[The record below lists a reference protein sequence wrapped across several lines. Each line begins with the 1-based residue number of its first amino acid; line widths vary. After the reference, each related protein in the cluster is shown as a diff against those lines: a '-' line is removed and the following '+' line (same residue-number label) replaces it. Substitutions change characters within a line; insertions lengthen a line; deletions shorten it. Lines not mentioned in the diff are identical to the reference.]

1 MAEALRDRLVPSL
14 LDRLTDNDPHSKV
27 ESREYRLLSIPQL
40 RASVLRDLGWLF
52 NTTRLEATDDLQPY
66 SEIKRSVLNY
76 GLPSLSGHFISG
88 TDIKMLERDLRQAIL
103 NFEPRLIAD
112 SVVVKAQTNNKSL
125 DQHNLISFKIS
136 AQLWAQPAPV
146 ELTLQT
152 DIDLE
157 SGQSRI
163 VETRSSI

>member
-1 MAEALRDRLVPSL
+1 M
-14 LDRLTDNDPHSKV
+14 
-27 ESREYRLLSIPQL
+27 
-40 RASVLRDLGWLF
+40 
-52 NTTRLEATDDLQPY
+52 
-66 SEIKRSVLNY
+66 
-76 GLPSLSGHFISG
+76 
-88 TDIKMLERDLRQAIL
+88 KMLERDLRQAIL
-103 NFEPRLIAD
+103 NFEPRLIED
-112 SVVVKAQTNNKSL
+112 SVVVKAQTNKKGL

-146 ELTLQT
+146 ELSLQT